1 MENKEIRI
9 LLTEAQFSQVVKM
22 GRIVY
27 MNNDTSKVE
36 FPLSSLDVREICNGK
51 ILMKNT
57 DEQIFQIAIARMDKE
72 IIREIL
78 KRTPLYSSLAEEI
91 I

>member
-27 MNNDTSKVE
+27 MTDASKVE

-51 ILMKNT
+51 ILTKNI
-57 DEQIFQIAIARMDKE
+57 DEQIFQIAIGKMDKE

>member
-27 MNNDTSKVE
+27 MTDTSKVE

-51 ILMKNT
+51 ILTKNI
-57 DEQIFQIAIARMDKE
+57 DEQIFQIAIGKMDKE